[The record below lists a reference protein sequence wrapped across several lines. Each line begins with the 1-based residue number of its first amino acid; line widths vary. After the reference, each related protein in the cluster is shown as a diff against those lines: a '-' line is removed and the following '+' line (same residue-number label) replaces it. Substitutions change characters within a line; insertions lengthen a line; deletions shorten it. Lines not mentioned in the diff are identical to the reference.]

1 MRTVPTILKKLII
14 FDLDGTLCD
23 SLADLTDAV
32 NHMRQEFGLSTL
44 TTEQVRQL
52 VGEGAANLV
61 RGALPGKSPAELKRG
76 LEIFIAFNT
85 AHIADKT
92 VPYPGV
98 RETLNILHE
107 QGRQMAV
114 VSNKAESLCRKL
126 LTHLQ
131 LDHFFID
138 ILGGDSL
145 PQRKPFP
152 DPLLKVI
159 ADSGLAP
166 HDTVMVG
173 DSIHDL
179 KAGQAA
185 DVTTIGCLYG
195 YGNGSDIA
203 QADLQ
208 IDSFPRILELPL

>member
-1 MRTVPTILKKLII
+1 MVQKRLII

-32 NHMRQEFGLSTL
+32 NHMRHQFGLATL
-44 TTEQVRQL
+44 TMEQVRQL

-76 LEIFIAFNT
+76 LEDFIAFNT

-92 VPYPGV
+92 NPYPGV
-98 RETLNILHE
+98 METLRIFRE

-131 LDHFFID
+131 LDHYFID

-145 PQRKPFP
+145 SQRKPYP

-159 ADSGLAP
+159 TDSGIPA
-166 HDTVMVG
+166 HETAMVG

-179 KAGQAA
+179 KAGKAA
-185 DVTTIGCLYG
+185 AVTTVACLYG
-195 YGNGSDIA
+195 YGNA
-203 QADLQ
+203 NEMTMADLQ
-208 IDSFPRILELPL
+208 IDSFSRLLELPL